1 MSRER
6 EREDREDR
14 ETGILLSFMWDRLSA
29 SPVIFFSKKLR
40 KNKREASVVES
51 LFDTSRE

>member
-29 SPVIFFSKKLR
+29 SPVICFSKKLR